1 MKRAIVAMCLSCLA
15 AGALVRSVPV
25 RASNE
30 TPHGVTTNTVP
41 VYVGTYTSKGSEGVY
56 IYHLDAST
64 GALIPVGKATG
75 LENPSFLAI
84 DPKGRCVYAV
94 RESGR
99 GGSAVVALSRN
110 AATGELTILN
120 EQPSGG
126 QGPCY
131 VSLDREGRFALVANY
146 NSGHVAVL
154 PIADDG
160 RLQPA
165 SCVVQHKGS
174 SVNPARQKGPHAHS
188 ILLDPANRYALAAD
202 LGIDKVM
209 VYRFDSE
216 QGKLLPNDPPFA
228 QCVPGSGPRHIA
240 FAPSGKY
247 VYVIEEISSTVEVF
261 AYDADVGTL
270 KPLQRISALPE
281 GFTGASTCA
290 DIHMHP
296 GGRFLYG
303 SNRGH
308 NSIVIYAV
316 DDTTGTLR
324 LLGHEPTQG
333 KNPRNFAIDP
343 SGTFLLAAN
352 QDSGTIVSFRINQD
366 TGALSPTGQV
376 CKVSMPVCVTMV
388 AVAVETTFQRRS
400 SSQIAEQACDLTTAT
415 AHYKPLFGAG
425 DPNVQVVKGIERFG
439 ELLVEPGGS
448 TKLVSYENVEGALFV
463 LAGDGL
469 LQYGQEKVP
478 VKKNDFVYLPV
489 GIERAISNP
498 SQEPLDLLVMGYWI
512 PAGTEVPPTP
522 TLMMANTDD
531 VQQQTLSGH
540 GPTTQFKLLMGTTR
554 STRDK
559 LAAAQQINS
568 LFLMDF
574 AAGGT
579 NNPHR
584 HNKEEE
590 IYYVL
595 RGHGD
600 MVAGTDAAGKEA
612 RYPCSQGDAFYFPP
626 GTLIGFYSSGTE
638 GEDHAQILAVRS
650 VCPTSQSVASSGNTS
665 TK

>member
-1 MKRAIVAMCLSCLA
+1 
-15 AGALVRSVPV
+15 
-25 RASNE
+25 
-30 TPHGVTTNTVP
+30 
-41 VYVGTYTSKGSEGVY
+41 
-56 IYHLDAST
+56 
-64 GALIPVGKATG
+64 
-75 LENPSFLAI
+75 
-84 DPKGRCVYAV
+84 
-94 RESGR
+94 
-99 GGSAVVALSRN
+99 LSRDQ
-110 AATGELTILN
+110 ATGELQILN

-131 VSLDREGRFALVANY
+131 VSLDREGRFVLVANY

-165 SCVVQHKGS
+165 SCVIQHKGS
-174 SVNPARQKGPHAHS
+174 SVNPSRQKGPHAHS
-188 ILLDPANRYALAAD
+188 ILLDAANRYALAAD

-209 VYRFDSE
+209 VYRFDSQ

-228 QCVPGSGPRHIA
+228 QCVPGSGPRHMA
-240 FAPSGKY
+240 FAPNGKY
-247 VYVIEEISSTVEVF
+247 AYVIEEISSTVEVF
-261 AYDADVGTL
+261 AYDADAGVL
-270 KPLQRISALPE
+270 KPLQRIGALPQ
-281 GFTGASTCA
+281 GFTGTNTSA

-296 GGRFLYG
+296 SGRFLYG

-316 DDTTGTLR
+316 DDATGELR
-324 LLGHEPTQG
+324 LLGHESTQG

-343 SGTFLLAAN
+343 AGTFLLAAN
-352 QDSGTIVSFRINQD
+352 QDSDTIVSFRIDPN

-376 CKVSMPVCVTMV
+376 CKVSMPVCVAMV
-388 AVAVETTFQRRS
+388 AGEAEPAFQRRS
-400 SSQIAEQACDLTTAT
+400 SSRISEQACDLTTAT
-415 AHYKPLFGAG
+415 AHYRPLFGAG
-425 DPNVQVVKGIERFG
+425 DPNAQAVKGIERFG
-439 ELLVEPGGS
+439 KLLVEPGGS
-448 TKLVSYENVEGALFV
+448 TKLVSYENVEGVLFV
-463 LAGDGL
+463 LAGDGV

-489 GIERAISNP
+489 GIEHAISNQ

-512 PAGTEVPPTP
+512 PVGTQVPPTP

-531 VQQQTLSGH
+531 VQQQTLGGH

-579 NNPHR
+579 NIPHR

-600 MVAGTDAAGKEA
+600 MVAGTEAAGKEA

-626 GTLIGFYSSGTE
+626 GTLIGFYSGTQE
-638 GEDHAQILAVRS
+638 GEEHAQILAIRS
-650 VCPTSQSVASSGNTS
+650 ACPAQESGTTSGNTANR
-665 TK
+665 